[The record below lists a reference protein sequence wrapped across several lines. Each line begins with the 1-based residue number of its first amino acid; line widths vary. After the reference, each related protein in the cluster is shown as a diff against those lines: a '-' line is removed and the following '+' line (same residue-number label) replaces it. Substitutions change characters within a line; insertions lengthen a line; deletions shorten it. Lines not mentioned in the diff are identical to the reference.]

1 LGHRTV
7 GEIAYANV
15 KPEVAAQIDELLK
28 NEAQLGMPACPVK
41 NIADAAVYPDCLRA
55 ASWRWA
61 YTFPFHYQDI
71 DVDKPFDMKEACAS
85 GNCVT
90 AQITRTRRELADR
103 SLPAAQRMAALI
115 FLVHFVGDL
124 HQPLHAAEHE
134 HDAGGN
140 QVMVSNIQAPSY
152 VANGVLVDNKGK
164 PANLHS
170 VWDTVV
176 VERAEGRAPA
186 RRARL
191 QPCRE
196 GAGRHG

>member
-1 LGHRTV
+1 
-7 GEIAYANV
+7 
-15 KPEVAAQIDELLK
+15 
-28 NEAQLGMPACPVK
+28 
-41 NIADAAVYPDCLRA
+41 
-55 ASWRWA
+55 
-61 YTFPFHYQDI
+61 
-71 DVDKPFDMKEACAS
+71 
-85 GNCVT
+85 
-90 AQITRTRRELADR
+90 
-103 SLPAAQRMAALI
+103 
-115 FLVHFVGDL
+115 VHFVGDV

-140 QVMVSNIQAPSY
+140 QVLVTNIQAPSW

-170 VWDTVV
+170 IWDTVV

-191 QPCRE
+191 QRCRE